1 VSAELDL
8 AAELLGQLVEEVVFL
23 GGATI
28 GVWITDPAAPPVR
41 VTKDVDAIVEATYSQ
56 LEDFAVRL
64 RARGFRNDP
73 AVICRYA
80 HGAGVVLDVMP
91 VDTAVLGFSN
101 RWYPQAMA
109 HAESVELPSGRRI
122 RVAAPAWLV
131 ATKVE
136 AYLGRGGNDPLSSA
150 DFEDLVRLVDGR
162 PDLAD
167 EADEAPE
174 ELRGFL
180 AATLSALAARRDF
193 SEVVEGCLPVEPGSR
208 ARAAIV
214 VDRWNRM
221 AERLGNRRRHTPE

>member
-1 VSAELDL
+1 MSAELDL
-8 AAELLGQLVEEVVFL
+8 AAELLGELTEEVVFL

-41 VTKDVDAIVEATYSQ
+41 VTKDVDAIIEATYSQ
-56 LEDFAVRL
+56 LEDFAARL

-73 AVICRYA
+73 DLICRYV
-80 HGAGVVLDVMP
+80 HRTGVVLDVMP
-91 VDTAVLGFSN
+91 IEAEVLGFSN

-109 HAESVELPSGRRI
+109 HGESIELASGRRI
-122 RVAAPAWLV
+122 RVAGPVWLV
-131 ATKVE
+131 ATKME

-162 PDLAD
+162 PSLAD
-167 EADEAPE
+167 EVDEAPD

-180 AATLSALAARRDF
+180 ATTLRELSARKDF
-193 SEVVEGCLPVEPGSR
+193 PEVVEGCLPVEPGSS

-221 AERLGNRRRHTPE
+221 TERLGT